1 MNKTQRI
8 KLNTGTTTTDKY
20 IKVQLEQD
28 VDTIEYMSMSIY
40 TKDAYMD
47 FNADYGVLI
56 GRVLANGG
64 VGIPNAKI
72 SIFIPL
78 DDVDVKD
85 GNIASIYPY
94 KTPRDKNAQGK
105 RYNLLPR
112 VTSFQQNTG
121 LLKPKQPFGSFPI
134 KPEIVTNPGFLT
146 VYKKYYKYSTVTNSS
161 GDYMIFGVPIGTQT
175 VHMSIDITDIGR
187 YSMSP
192 ISMIKAGYPA
202 NLFTDDGKSIKE
214 SDDLNDLPNI
224 ETQEIGVDIIPFWG
238 DATNFIIGI
247 TRQDFRVRAVIES
260 TFTIFGTSMTMGIQT
275 TMGDSSISQTNRG
288 FYYLSSRSE
297 ALGGNDNLNNVDI
310 RTYRPS
316 TMIIKVFSYNETIPI
331 TSITGRT
338 VNPANPTT
346 IRELSAS
353 EYFEYNVGGDFVLT
367 IPCNRKKV
375 ITNESGQ
382 NIVVPDSSTNGIFT
396 EFYGMLLIEYDNLP
410 VDLGYADFNGG
421 HHTHI
426 ARGKLKIPQSYG
438 LQRQSPYNEINNNSW
453 RQEYQKFEYG
463 EIYSVAQFLP
473 TKNVGSNT
481 INIEPEDNLANRF
494 FPTDSGAWAS
504 TVGVLFKV
512 AGVNNISRNQIVYD
526 TNNYLKNPITGGTAV
541 STYRYDFQPNA
552 YINTSEEFFGAQW
565 LNFCLIFP
573 QYIWTYDAGNNRSYD
588 YAGIFHYNYND
599 DEYFVTDN
607 NQVLFAGLTNSKNYM
622 RGNSFRTKFVK
633 VPKDQLF
640 LLNSL
645 EYNLNGV
652 IKKIKGINIRKLNN
666 DKLDGLSNIH
676 SGIVLDTTPY
686 AYQTPTTTNVV
697 GGDYVSTAWDS
708 NYPYSDITM
717 PVKIGN
723 KPTAYIF
730 KGMYNNDCVKLLFDL
745 NIL

>member
-175 VHMSIDITDIGR
+175 VHMSIDITDISR